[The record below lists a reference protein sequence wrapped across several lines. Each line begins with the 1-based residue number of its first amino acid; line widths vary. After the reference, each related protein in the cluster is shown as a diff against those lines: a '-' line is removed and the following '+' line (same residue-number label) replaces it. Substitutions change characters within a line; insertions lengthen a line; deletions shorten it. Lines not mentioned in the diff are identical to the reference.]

1 MSKICPGCDAFGS
14 IRWSLLELSLALSTP
29 LELLDLQSNFIDNG
43 GDSFSSTRL
52 QAACRSRGI
61 PVSLDIIFSA
71 MTLLELAES
80 ITSVTSQVC
89 GCTHSPGSSSKGKRY
104 SEGTTDVQSKR
115 LRLSTPETA
124 AVNGTPTGQKFALT
138 EMQSSLVRSSLKN
151 PNRNVIS
158 YFETHPTEAL
168 SALKH
173 AWNAVLGSEDIFRMR
188 VDMDELAGYLCENKE
203 MEFQWVETVVEDE
216 ASYQQELQRPVLSNL
231 VIGASFTVITLRSPH
246 EECRSTLIWRV
257 HHAFVDGTSFELLRG
272 KTQRVLSGQRIHPGP
287 SFSQF
292 SVHLRELQQRRNE
305 VAVDFWKRQKEKYPY
320 SATQLAFGM
329 PSNDP
334 TPSTYAVGEVHFDI
348 DVTTLADL
356 CKRAGITIASLY
368 HAAWGLALAKYT
380 GTSHVYFGVV
390 LSGRSLP
397 IEGVESV
404 IGPTINTLPL
414 YVALDSGLAIENYLR
429 EVFRSLLGLV
439 DVQWSTPS
447 QGFSRN
453 FASAVNISPLES
465 SLDRTASHCYFEVQ
479 SDIPIQ
485 VEVGKGG
492 HIRIC
497 YDSFMYLRSHIQRL
511 GVTFVR
517 ALDAIK
523 DQNVTV
529 GSTMAALNRDEETGV
544 LAKMG
549 NWAGQVTRIGSVSE
563 DLVSIFV
570 RTAGLYPAAIAVEHP
585 LESLTYAE
593 LDLRSSHVA
602 RHLVQYVSPGD
613 VVCVHADRTVSW
625 IVAIYT
631 VLKVGATYC
640 PFDPDLPESVRATN
654 FTTTRATLFLTG
666 SVGTK
671 HSKPASSG
679 LCLSVEELL
688 STEANAPHIPIGLA
702 SPDMNAYLCFTSG
715 STGRPKGVICRHRG
729 VVAFQ
734 KDLQVRLGA
743 RPGWRIAQ
751 FMSPAFDGSI
761 HEIFSAL
768 SYGATLVLK
777 NPSKPFAHLQQ
788 VDAAILTPSMAQSL
802 DVADFPRLKSAY
814 LVGEAVSQRVCD
826 LWAVK
831 DLFNMYGPTE
841 ATCGATFKAL
851 NAKEPVSLGRPNP
864 STRVYLLDSERKL
877 VPWGVIGEIYLA
889 GIQVAAGYIGLPDVT
904 ASRFLP
910 DTIKPEY
917 QDEFMYKTGDRAYWT
932 EDGELAFVCRS
943 DREVKL
949 RGFRIDLDDLE
960 IRMVRAHASCTA
972 AAVTVHN
979 DQLMAWVQPPGL
991 NLEAFKRDIAHHIP
1005 SYALPHWVRS
1015 VESFP
1020 TTSIGKLDYKAIVD
1034 TAHMEPCQ
1042 DVQEMTQFVINIL
1055 RDVFSIPSSI
1065 KIDRN
1070 TRISDLG
1077 ADSVIHLSLLRRLS
1091 RHFKQH
1097 IPLNVLLESSTVQH
1111 LAHTLEGLREA
1122 GDTHTAGVLGD
1133 DQVSPI
1139 ERDWWRKY
1147 QLSDK
1152 TPSFNVSYACN
1163 LSSLINKDNLVS
1175 AWNLVLQRH
1184 RILSCRYTL
1193 SPVHGLVREY
1203 AQQLPTVQRIEQL
1216 DLSISNIPFD
1226 LRNDHL
1232 VRVYM
1237 SPTAMLV
1244 VISHIICDLTT
1255 LKILLQEVADTYMG
1269 RPLLP
1274 VAKTY
1279 AETVWSARAMP
1290 NDLSFWVEWLAN
1302 APPCP
1307 FPLSIQAPRSRW
1319 TGTSQLSS
1327 VPESVF
1333 NGMLEFSAFHNFS
1346 MHQLALAAVAL
1357 VLQHQKDTCDVTIG
1371 APYMNRNSEE
1381 DVGVV
1386 GLFLEPLPIR
1396 IRFPESS
1403 HDGSL
1408 TTVEAFVST
1417 VKQCSRQALSHA
1429 IPWDQL
1435 LSHLNFE
1442 TDYPNHPIFDVMVTF
1457 HDVDH
1462 EVQFPIEGAEFV
1474 PTWTDGSKFKLM
1486 VEFTARQDESLGMR
1500 LEYSDEWF
1508 SKDDAELMALLLI
1521 EALSGLTSG
1530 VEYLTLLRMLRDL
1543 KSSHDRAEAD
1553 LVRSDLRLS

>member
-14 IRWSLLELSLALSTP
+14 TRWSLSEISLALSTP
-29 LELLDLQSNFIDNG
+29 LELLDLQTSFIDNG

-52 QAACRSRGI
+52 QSACRSQGI
-61 PVSLDIIFSA
+61 PVSLDIIFSTT
-71 MTLLELAES
+71 TLLDLAES
-80 ITSVTSQVC
+80 ITSVIPKVHE
-89 GCTHSPGSSSKGKRY
+89 CTHSSGLSSKGKRY
-104 SEGTTDVQSKR
+104 SEDASNFQSKR
-115 LRLSTPETA
+115 LRLSTHETA
-124 AVNGTPTGQKFALT
+124 AVNGIPTGRMAALT

-173 AWNAVLGSEDIFRMR
+173 AWKAVLGSEDIFRMR
-188 VDMDELAGYLCENKE
+188 VDMDEFAGYLCENEE

-216 ASYQQELQRPVLSNL
+216 VSYQQELKRPVSPNL

-257 HHAFVDGTSFELLRG
+257 HHAFIDGTSFELLRG
-272 KTQRVLSGQRIHPGP
+272 KIQRVLSGQRIHPGP

-292 SVHLRELQQRRNE
+292 SVQLRELQQRRNE
-305 VAVDFWKRQKEKYPY
+305 VAIEFWKRQKENYPY
-320 SATQLAFGM
+320 PATQLAFGM
-329 PSNDP
+329 PSNNP

-348 DVTTLADL
+348 DVTILDDL

-380 GTSHVYFGVV
+380 GTSHVCFGVV

-414 YVALDSGLAIENYLR
+414 YVALDSGLAIEDYLR
-429 EVFRSLLGLV
+429 EIFRSLLGLIA
-439 DVQWSTPS
+439 VQWSTPS

-453 FASAVNISPLES
+453 FASAVNISPLGS
-465 SLDRTASHCYFEVQ
+465 SADCTARHCHFEVQ

-485 VEVGKGG
+485 VEVEKGG
-492 HIRIC
+492 QIRIS
-497 YDSFMYLRSHIQRL
+497 YDSSMFLKSHMQRL
-511 GVTFVR
+511 GATFVR
-517 ALDAIK
+517 ALDAI
-523 DQNVTV
+523 NNRAVTV
-529 GSTMAALNRDEETGV
+529 GSIMAALNRDEEAGV

-549 NWAGQVTRIGSVSE
+549 NWASQAARIDSVNE

-593 LDLRSSHVA
+593 LDRRSSHVA

-613 VVCVHADRTVSW
+613 VVCVNADITVNW
-625 IVAIYT
+625 IVAIYA
-631 VLKVGATYC
+631 VLKAGATYC

-654 FTTTRATLFLTG
+654 FTATRATLFLTG

-671 HSKPASSG
+671 HLKPTLCE

-688 STEANAPHIPIGLA
+688 SNEANAPHIPINFT
-702 SPDMNAYLCFTSG
+702 SPDMHAYLCFTSG

-729 VVAFQ
+729 LVAFQ

-761 HEIFSAL
+761 HEVFSAL

-777 NPSKPFAHLQQ
+777 NPSRPFAHLQQ

-802 DVADFPRLKSAY
+802 DVADFPHLKSIY

-841 ATCGATFKAL
+841 ATCGATIKAL
-851 NAKEPVSLGRPNP
+851 KAKEQVTLGRPNP
-864 STRVYLLDSERKL
+864 STRVYLLDDEQKL
-877 VPWGVIGEIYLA
+877 VPWGVIGEIYLS

-910 DTIKPEY
+910 NTIKPEY
-917 QDEFMYKTGDRAYWT
+917 QDESMYKTGDRAYWT
-932 EDGELAFVCRS
+932 EDGELAFVGRS

-949 RGFRIDLDDLE
+949 RGFRVDLDDLE
-960 IRMVRAHASCTA
+960 IRMVRAHTSCTA

-991 NLEAFKRDIAHHIP
+991 SLISFKRDIAQHIP
-1005 SYALPHWVRS
+1005 SYSLPHWVRA
-1015 VESFP
+1015 VGSFP
-1020 TTSIGKLDYKAIVD
+1020 TTPIGKLDYKAIVD

-1042 DVQEMTQFVINIL
+1042 DVQEMTQFVIYML

-1065 KIDRN
+1065 KIDVN
-1070 TRISDLG
+1070 TRIADLG

-1097 IPLNVLLESSTVQH
+1097 IPLKVLLESSTVQH
-1111 LAHTLEGLREA
+1111 LARTLEGLKEA

-1147 QLSDK
+1147 QLSDQ
-1152 TPSFNVSYACN
+1152 TSSFNVSYACN
-1163 LSSLINKDNLVS
+1163 LSSSVNKDNLVS
-1175 AWNLVLQRH
+1175 AWNLVLRRH
-1184 RILSCRYTL
+1184 RILSCRYTM
-1193 SPVHGLVREY
+1193 SPVHGLIREY
-1203 AQQLPTVQRIEQL
+1203 ARQLPTVQRVEQL
-1216 DLSISNIPFD
+1216 DLSISSVPFD

-1232 VRVYM
+1232 VRIYV

-1274 VAKTY
+1274 VSKAY
-1279 AETVWSARAMP
+1279 AESVWSVPAMP
-1290 NDLSFWVEWLAN
+1290 NDLSFWKEWLAD

-1307 FPLSIQAPRSRW
+1307 LPASMQAPRARW

-1327 VPESVF
+1327 IPESVY
-1333 NGMLEFSAFHNFS
+1333 NGMLEFGAFHNFS

-1357 VLQHQKDTCDVTIG
+1357 VLQHETDTCDITIG

-1381 DVGVV
+1381 DVSVV
-1386 GLFLEPLPIR
+1386 GLFLEPLTIR

-1408 TTVEAFVST
+1408 ETVEAFVSA
-1417 VKQCSRQALSHA
+1417 VKHCSRQALSHA

-1435 LSHLNFE
+1435 LSHLNIE

-1462 EVQFPIEGAEFV
+1462 DVQFPIEGAEFV
-1474 PTWTDGSKFKLM
+1474 PTWTDGAKFKLM

-1500 LEYSDEWF
+1500 LEYSDECF
-1508 SKDDAELMALLLI
+1508 TKDDAELMALLLI

-1543 KSSHDRAEAD
+1543 KSSHDRVETD